1 MAQTKFVL
9 SKALKAG
16 LKPLVVLNKMD
27 RKERIRPD
35 EVEGDV
41 FDLFVNLEAKDHQLD
56 YPTLYASGR
65 EGWAVAKKGES
76 ATDMAVLLDAII
88 QYGDHHNIYLISSS
102 TTCNQTCSYL
112 FYVGCFFRI
121 RYIFWKVLHF

>member
-27 RKERIRPD
+27 RKERIRPQ

-41 FDLFVNLEAKDHQLD
+41 FDLFVTLEAKDHQLD
-56 YPTLYASGR
+56 YPTLYCSGR
-65 EGWAVAKKGES
+65 EGWAVAKKEDS
-76 ATDMAVLLDAII
+76 ATDMSILLDAII
-88 QYGDHHNIYLISSS
+88 QHG
-102 TTCNQTCSYL
+102 
-112 FYVGCFFRI
+112 RP
-121 RYIFWKVLHF
+121 HFSNF